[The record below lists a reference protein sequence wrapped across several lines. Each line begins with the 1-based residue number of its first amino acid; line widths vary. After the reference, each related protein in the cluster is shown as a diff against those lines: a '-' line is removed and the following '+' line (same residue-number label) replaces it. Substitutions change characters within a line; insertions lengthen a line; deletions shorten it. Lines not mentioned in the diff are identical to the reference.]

1 MAEEV
6 ILSHLF
12 FRPCVGTYRINER
25 NHTMT
30 IRETYLTAVRHLK
43 TVGNESPEFD
53 AIQLLQAVTG
63 ITKARLPLDG
73 ERQITTQEY
82 NTYMGL
88 IKRREEQYPL
98 QYLLGEW
105 EFYGLT
111 FAVGEGVLIPRAD
124 TETLVETGLAL
135 LKGVSCPVV
144 YDLCSGSGCIAAA
157 IASKRPDAEVYA
169 VELSEKALPYLT
181 KNVEPFPNIK
191 VLHGDVLE
199 VMEQLPPCHLILSN
213 PPYLSDDEMEHLQ
226 AEVTFEPAMAL
237 RADHLGL
244 YFYEEITKRYQ
255 QNLLPGGAIAYEVGY
270 TQSGA
275 VAEIM
280 EKSGMTDI
288 AVHKDLGGI
297 ERVVAAKKQ

>member
-1 MAEEV
+1 
-6 ILSHLF
+6 
-12 FRPCVGTYRINER
+12 
-25 NHTMT
+25 MT
-30 IRETYLTAVRHLK
+30 IRETYLSAVRRLK
-43 TVGNESPEFD
+43 AVGNESPEFD

-73 ERQITTQEY
+73 DREIAAKEY
-82 NTYMGL
+82 NTYMAL
-88 IKRREEQYPL
+88 VKRREEQYPL

-124 TETLVETGLAL
+124 TETLVEAGLSL
-135 LKGVSCPVV
+135 LKGIARPVV

-157 IASKRPDAEVYA
+157 IASQRPDAEVYA

-181 KNVEPFPNIK
+181 GNIKAFPNVK

-199 VMEQLPPCHLILSN
+199 VMDKLPPCHLILSN

-226 AEVTFEPAMAL
+226 TEVTFEPAMAL

-270 TQSGA
+270 TQSTA

-297 ERVVAAKKQ
+297 ERVVVGRKA